1 MLTRRRPGFWRLQM
15 SDSNS
20 DDLETRRRKLRYR
33 AWHRGTRE
41 MDLLFGRFVDAELE
55 GFSEDEI
62 AELEHLVEL
71 PDPDLLAW
79 LMGEREVPAANDT
92 PMFRRIMRFHREGR
106 GLAAR

>member
-1 MLTRRRPGFWRLQM
+1 M
-15 SDSNS
+15 SDTAP

-55 GFSEDEI
+55 NFSAAEV

-79 LMGEREVPAANDT
+79 LMGEAPVPSANDT
-92 PMFRRIMRFHREGR
+92 PMFRRIMRFHREGK